1 MLSYRPEI
9 DGLRAIAVLPVIL
22 FHAGFSVFSGGFVG
36 VDVFFVIS
44 GYLITSILI
53 SEMGSGNF
61 SILKFYERRARRI
74 LPALFVVMLA
84 CLPFAWM
91 WMLPQQFKDF
101 SESLVAVVIFAS
113 NILFWREEGYF
124 AGPAELKPLLHTWSL
139 AVEEQYYLLFPI
151 FLLLFWRL
159 GRNWLLAIIIL
170 LALGSLALSEWGW
183 RNAASANFYLAPTRA
198 WELLAGSICAFLT
211 NGPEQ
216 RSSNLLSLTGLVL
229 ILFSIFQYD
238 EHTPFPSVYAL
249 APVGGT
255 ALIILFA
262 GRRTLVARLLSTA
275 PFVGIGLISYSAY
288 LWHQPLFAF
297 ARLRSLTEPSAMLM
311 AGLALASLVLA
322 WVTWLFIETPFRKK
336 TFALLSGRRALFAT
350 SGVTGI
356 AFVCFGLSGILADG
370 FKGRINENAMR
381 YAEPAT
387 GPPFTPDGC
396 AFETRANF
404 KPPQHPIQK
413 CAERNASE
421 LIDVMLIGDSHG
433 TMIYEVLGPELR
445 QKNIG
450 YYEYQLF
457 ACPPVP
463 GLVRYEGKAKS
474 GIPCGA
480 MHEDAFKYARDA
492 NISTIVL
499 VGRFP
504 FYLAGQGF
512 DNGEGGIESAEE
524 HLVDAEGHAASSWN
538 NPLRRQRVLDA
549 YNKEIRQ
556 LAEHFNVV
564 LVYPIPEA
572 GWDVPGQVFKKA
584 HLYNGNTDLSTSYE
598 VYLDRAGPVIGL
610 FNQLT
615 DELPNVHA
623 ARVQEVLCSQSTGRC
638 VNSDALGVYYND
650 DDHLSKF
657 GARAVAPVVLGAIEA
672 AVQQSKSLPAPSD
685 VRADE

>member
-1 MLSYRPEI
+1 
-9 DGLRAIAVLPVIL
+9 VLPVIL

-53 SEMGSGNF
+53 SEMENGNF

-84 CLPFAWM
+84 CIPFAWM
-91 WMLPQQFKDF
+91 WMLPEQFKDF
-101 SESLVAVVIFAS
+101 SESIVAVIFFVS

-183 RNAASANFYLAPTRA
+183 RNAPSPNFYLAPTRA

-211 NGPEQ
+211 NGREQ
-216 RSSNLLSLTGLVL
+216 RSSNLLSLTGLAL

-238 EHTPFPSVYAL
+238 EYTPFPSVYAL
-249 APVGGT
+249 APVGGS

-297 ARLRSLTEPSAMLM
+297 ARLRSLTEPSVMLM
-311 AGLALASLVLA
+311 AGLALASLALA

-336 TFALLSGRRALFAT
+336 PFVLLSGKRALFAT

-381 YAEPAT
+381 YDEAVL
-387 GPPFTPDGC
+387 GSPFASFPPDGC
-396 AFETRANF
+396 AFETRMNF

-421 LIDVMLIGDSHG
+421 LIDVMLIGDSHA
-433 TMIYEVLGPELR
+433 TMISGVLGPELR

-450 YYEYQLF
+450 YYKYRLL
-457 ACPPVP
+457 ACPPLP
-463 GLVRYEGKAKS
+463 GLVRYEGKVKS

-480 MHEDAFKYARDA
+480 MNEDAFNYARDA

-499 VGRFP
+499 FGRFP
-504 FYLAGQGF
+504 FYLSGQGF
-512 DNGEGGIESAEE
+512 DNGEGGAESDEKI
-524 HLVDAEGHAASSWN
+524 LVDAEGHAASSWN
-538 NPLRRQRVLDA
+538 NPLRSQRVLDA
-549 YNKEIRQ
+549 YKKEIRQ

-584 HLYNGNTDLSTSYE
+584 HLYNGNADLSTSYE
-598 VYLDRAGPVIGL
+598 VYLERAGPVIGL
-610 FNQLT
+610 FDRLT

-623 ARVQEVLCSQSTGRC
+623 ARVHEVLCSQSTGRC
-638 VNSDALGVYYND
+638 VNSDALGIYYYD
-650 DDHLSKF
+650 DDHLSEF

-672 AVQQSKSLPAPSD
+672 AVLQSRSLPAPSD
-685 VRADE
+685 VRTDE